1 VKGTLQTLCAQPPRR
16 HDLTMELQRLVN
28 GTWQNQNTKTINTI
42 PEATVRFNL
51 ITAACIPG
59 SWRLHIRINI
69 VSPTGITQVVDKTG
83 DVQEV
88 KPSDC
93 G

>member
-1 VKGTLQTLCAQPPRR
+1 VKATLQTVCSIPPRR

-28 GTWQNQNTKTINTI
+28 GTWQNQNTKFIDAI
-42 PEATVRFNL
+42 PETTIRFNL
-51 ITAACIPG
+51 VTAACIPG
-59 SWRLHIRINI
+59 SWRLHIRIDI
-69 VSPTGITQVVDKTG
+69 VSPTSITQVVDKTG